1 VHRTLQI
8 NAVRCRRGGNALPA
22 PPADEATAAAPDV
35 ADLPLGGGG
44 GGVTEVDPT
53 STLAE
58 TVETADAVA
67 LGRVASVDA
76 GPSYGDDPGL
86 GNIGYA
92 HVILEIG
99 EAMKGETRPIVI
111 DMPMFGRDLTDVAAA
126 LHGLRMLVFLRSLR
140 VDAENAGQP
149 ALTGVEA
156 GHFRIL
162 NMHGWSSIRTAER
175 SVLGRRKSSM
185 ERRQTSP
192 NWSTRPAGSPARS
205 ESCAPV
211 PVIGRPP
218 ARQPWRAS
226 PEQRRPGST
235 HGPSGAA

>member
-1 VHRTLQI
+1 MGKCVTRWAAVALVLGLTLAGCAP
-8 NAVRCRRGGNALPA
+8 NAADQRRSVPAGGNALPA
-22 PPADEATAAAPDV
+22 PAADEATAAAPDV

-92 HVILEIG
+92 HVIIEIG

-162 NMHGWSSIRTAER
+162 NMHGMVVDQDGRAVSPWSSEEFDGAPSDFSELVDET
-175 SVLGRRKSSM
+175 RRL
-185 ERRQTSP
+185 
-192 NWSTRPAGSPARS
+192 AGS
-205 ESCAPV
+205 
-211 PVIGRPP
+211 
-218 ARQPWRAS
+218 Q
-226 PEQRRPGST
+226 
-235 HGPSGAA
+235 